1 MKKLIATIIA
11 VLTAFS
17 ATTVLSVSAAERCV
31 EIGRDG
37 EVHIITSYNSDE
49 FVELAMEIENVRSEK
64 LQNPDVYS
72 LSEAEEKQIL
82 DCLTEKGSLDPE
94 NTAVRCVSRFVNGEI
109 LIEYTDNGSGE
120 NDERSLPNGG
130 QVIES
135 KQNNLCYIFTQKKD
149 NRRLGLFID
158 SGLYS
163 VKEAYTLGLIDEG
176 FLRTLF
182 SEPALNVLF
191 SLRVPFND
199 ERDIVGDINNDDK
212 TDVSDATALQ
222 KLIAQNAEMDK
233 FTAAVADKNEDGIV
247 DIKDVTCIQR
257 SVAGM

>member
-17 ATTVLSVSAAERCV
+17 AMTVSSVFAAERCAYLNS
-31 EIGRDG
+31 DG
-37 EVHIITSYNSDE
+37 EVHIITRYNNDE
-49 FVELAMEIENVRSEK
+49 LTELAMEIENVRSEK

-94 NTAVRCVSRFVNGEI
+94 NTAVRCVSRFGNGEI

-130 QVIES
+130 QVIEP
-135 KQNNLCYIFTQKKD
+135 KQNNICYIFTQKND

-158 SGLYS
+158 GGLYS
-163 VKEAYTLGLIDEG
+163 VKKAYTLGLIDEE
-176 FLRTLF
+176 FVRTF
-182 SEPALNVLF
+182 CSEPAVYGTVG
-191 SLRVPFND
+191 LRDFAN
-199 ERDIVGDINNDDK
+199 ERNIVGDINNDDK

-247 DIKDVTCIQR
+247 DINDVTCIQR